1 MKTAS
6 ITSEENR
13 TEGQEK
19 QLKRLL
25 EDAVPKAHKL
35 LLKKIDPDKDGM
47 ERLLENGDELQ
58 NAMVDAILEQ
68 ARKHASPNEFANEQ
82 VASNYGYPPEY
93 KGPRPIKEQIQVLA
107 KIFGLD
113 PSHALEYAEKIL
125 PTLTLKNAMEGWFA
139 VLSPSA
145 LEKLFPQV
153 TDDADRFCNG
163 VNLVLEKIGSSRTF
177 YNYWEGKIDT
187 KHIRQH
193 VRTSSALAKI
203 ALVQK
208 GDILIIQAQLGF
220 RYRGCSVRR
229 ARVCFRGSEFGLD
242 PISMGSIAL
251 THPERYV
258 RLSELDTDLPGAEF
272 SPGGDGGF
280 TGAPILDFDDDGVR
294 FSDWY
299 VDNAS
304 GSYGSASG
312 ASPQ

>member
-19 QLKRLL
+19 QLKRLF
-25 EDAVPKAHKL
+25 EDAVPKALEL
-35 LLKKIDPDKDGM
+35 LLKKVDPDKAGM
-47 ERLLENGDELQ
+47 ERLLDNGDEVQ
-58 NAMVDAILEQ
+58 DAIVDAILEQ

-93 KGPRPIKEQIQVLA
+93 KGPRPIKEQIEILA

-113 PSHALEYAEKIL
+113 PSHALEYAEKII
-125 PTLTLKNAMEGWFA
+125 PTLTLRNGMEGWFA

-153 TDDADRFCNG
+153 LDEADRFCNG

-177 YNYWEGKIDT
+177 HNYWAGKIDT

-193 VRTSSALAKI
+193 VRTTSAVAKI
-203 ALVQK
+203 AEVQK
-208 GDILIIQAQLGF
+208 GDILIIQAQLGL

-229 ARVCFRGSEFGLD
+229 ARVCFRGGEFGLD
-242 PISMGSIAL
+242 PISMGSITL

-258 RLSELDTDLPGAEF
+258 RSSELDTDLPGAEF
-272 SPGGDGGF
+272 SPDGDGDF
-280 TGAPILDFDDDGVR
+280 SGAPVLGFGGGRVGFNVR
-294 FSDWY
+294 Y
-299 VDNAS
+299 VGNA
-304 GSYGSASG
+304 GGGYGSASG